1 MARIP
6 KSHNTSEVAFL
17 DLGDGAR
24 LWLSEAAAAG
34 STKIRV
40 KMAQAVTLAKLFNP
54 KDVDWALGHAAVHA
68 RFAEAD
74 LASILDHHHTRTAD
88 ANGTTH
94 RAGEERSLPRAPAAG
109 PPSAPTPTRSPATT
123 ANQRRRCERDAP
135 DQDHVDPD
143 PRGAERTAAARG
155 PPTAAAPA
163 AAAAHP
169 RTRPRGHRHREV
181 PTLGTG
187 RGPARPV
194 RPRGRRAGT
203 LRPGHPPRRGR
214 VPHRETFEAWSA
226 EASSIPAPTQQAL
239 RTLEWVHRRENLVVC
254 GPSGTGKTFLL
265 EALGQHAVEHGLKVA
280 WFTLEDLG
288 ILLRRHRADDTVTK
302 AIARVL
308 RADLILVDDIGL
320 LPVAADAAEGLYRLV
335 DAAYEKRSVAL
346 SSNLH
351 PAAFDELMP
360 KTLATATVD
369 RLLHHAHV
377 CQTTGESVRLSQAL
391 AGQGV
396 SPLA

>member
-1 MARIP
+1 MNATPRTKTTSIP
-6 KSHNTSEVAFL
+6 TLGVPSAPPLPEDLQLLLRRLRLPHIRAHAPEVIATAKAQRWEPVEVLRALF
-17 DLGDGAR
+17 AH
-24 LWLSEAAAAG
+24 EAAGRERSALATRRAAAG
-34 STKIRV
+34 
-40 KMAQAVTLAKLFNP
+40 F
-54 KDVDWALGHAAVHA
+54 
-68 RFAEAD
+68 
-74 LASILDHHHTRTAD
+74 
-88 ANGTTH
+88 
-94 RAGEERSLPRAPAAG
+94 
-109 PPSAPTPTRSPATT
+109 PT
-123 ANQRRRCERDAP
+123 
-135 DQDHVDPD
+135 
-143 PRGAERTAAARG
+143 GK
-155 PPTAAAPA
+155 
-163 AAAAHP
+163 
-169 RTRPRGHRHREV
+169 
-181 PTLGTG
+181 
-187 RGPARPV
+187 
-194 RPRGRRAGT
+194 
-203 LRPGHPPRRGR
+203 
-214 VPHRETFEAWSA
+214 TFEAWSA

-308 RADLILVDDIGL
+308 RADLIVVDDIGL